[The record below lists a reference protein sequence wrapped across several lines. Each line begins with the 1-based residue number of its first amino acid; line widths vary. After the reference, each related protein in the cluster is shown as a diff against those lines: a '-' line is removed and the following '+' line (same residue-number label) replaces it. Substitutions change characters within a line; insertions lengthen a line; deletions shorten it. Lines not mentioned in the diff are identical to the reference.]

1 MMTHPFPDLIDMVM
15 DEDLPGASTN
25 SLEVQQ
31 KHLNANQVV
40 HGAVLYALADTG
52 MGSAL
57 YLTLDEGQVCA
68 TIEIK
73 MSYFKPVFA
82 GKVVCHTRM
91 INRGKTIRLRP
102 YLLAY
107 RPKCFRYSP
116 GVIPDTCRK
125 LRRRLASSWK
135 PRASPM
141 AARGR
146 SVLISCSPTWLSFTS
161 RINRP
166 QR

>member
-73 MSYFKPVFA
+73 MNYFKPVFA

-91 INRGKTIRLRP
+91 INRGKTIANLESRLFVDD
-102 YLLAY
+102 LLVAQANGNY
-107 RPKCFRYSP
+107 AIFRIKS
-116 GVIPDTCRK
+116 
-125 LRRRLASSWK
+125 
-135 PRASPM
+135 
-141 AARGR
+141 
-146 SVLISCSPTWLSFTS
+146 
-161 RINRP
+161 
-166 QR
+166 